1 MFHSDTRKVR
11 EGYREGMVL
20 QMTQEITEPKIPSEN
35 AEYFTGAASHDAN
48 LIYAKAKRL
57 CELFVVIAI
66 APPVLVT
73 IALAALAILW
83 TMGRPVLVKQER
95 VGKGGRIFKQL
106 KLRTRVEGSAS
117 EHPRM
122 TLLGRFL
129 EDSCLAELPQ
139 LWNVL
144 VGDISIVGPRPES
157 PRKADFYREKVP
169 NYELRQ
175 SVRPGITGYAQVY
188 LGSASASTTIEY
200 DLHYVRHMDAALDL
214 MIVWHSL
221 FPGAERHRQV

>member
-1 MFHSDTRKVR
+1 MFHKNTRKVG
-11 EGYREGMVL
+11 EGYLEGMVL
-20 QMTQEITEPKIPSEN
+20 QMTQEISEPKIPSKN
-35 AEYFTGAASHDAN
+35 AEYSTGAASHDAN
-48 LIYAKAKRL
+48 QIYAEYKRL

-66 APPVLVT
+66 APPVLLT

-95 VGKGGRIFKQL
+95 VGKGGRIFEQL

-117 EHPRM
+117 ENPRM

-144 VGDISIVGPRPES
+144 VGDMSIVGPCPES
-157 PRKADFYREKVP
+157 PREANFYRDKVP

-175 SVRPGITGYAQVY
+175 SVRPGLTGYAQVY
-188 LGSASASTTIEY
+188 LGSASASTRIEY
-200 DLHYVRHMDAALDL
+200 DLHYIRHMDAALDL
-214 MIVWHSL
+214 MIVWHSF
-221 FPGAERHRQV
+221 FPGTERHRHV

>member
-1 MFHSDTRKVR
+1 MSHKDTRKVR
-11 EGYREGMVL
+11 EGYFEGMVL
-20 QMTQEITEPKIPSEN
+20 QMTQEISEPTFPSKN
-35 AEYFTGAASHDAN
+35 ADYFMGAASRDTN
-48 LIYAKAKRL
+48 QTYAKAKRL
-57 CELFVVIAI
+57 SELFVVIAI
-66 APPVLVT
+66 APPVLLT
-73 IALAALAILW
+73 IALVALAILW

-95 VGKGGRIFKQL
+95 VGKGGRIFGQL

-117 EHPRM
+117 ENPRI

-144 VGDISIVGPRPES
+144 VGDMSIVGPCPES
-157 PRKADFYREKVP
+157 PREANFYRDEVP

-175 SVRPGITGYAQVY
+175 SVRPGLTGYAQVY

-200 DLHYVRHMDAALDL
+200 DLHYIRHMDAALDL
-214 MIVWHSL
+214 MIVWHSF
-221 FPGAERHRQV
+221 FPP

>member
-1 MFHSDTRKVR
+1 
-11 EGYREGMVL
+11 MVL
-20 QMTQEITEPKIPSEN
+20 QMTQEITEPKILSEN
-35 AEYFTGAASHDAN
+35 AEYFTVARASHDAN
-48 LIYAKAKRL
+48 QIYAKAKRL
-57 CELFVVIAI
+57 CELFVVIAV

-73 IALAALAILW
+73 VALAALAILW

-144 VGDISIVGPRPES
+144 VGDMSIVGPRPES
-157 PRKADFYREKVP
+157 PRNANFYREKV
-169 NYELRQ
+169 LM
-175 SVRPGITGYAQVY
+175 YATWTRRWI
-188 LGSASASTTIEY
+188 S
-200 DLHYVRHMDAALDL
+200 
-214 MIVWHSL
+214 
-221 FPGAERHRQV
+221 

>member
-1 MFHSDTRKVR
+1 
-11 EGYREGMVL
+11 
-20 QMTQEITEPKIPSEN
+20 MTQDIIEPKIPSKD
-35 AEYFTGAASHDAN
+35 AEYFTGAAGHDAN
-48 LIYAKAKRL
+48 QIYAKAKRL
-57 CELFVVIAI
+57 CEVFVVIAL

-73 IALAALAILW
+73 IALVALAIHW

-106 KLRTRVEGSAS
+106 KLRTRVEGNAS
-117 EHPRM
+117 QHPRM

-144 VGDISIVGPRPES
+144 VGEMSIVGPCPES
-157 PRKADFYREKVP
+157 PREADLYRDKVP

-175 SVRPGITGYAQVY
+175 SVRPGLTGYAQVY
-188 LGSASASTTIEY
+188 LESASGSTRIEY
-200 DLHYVRHMDAALDL
+200 DLHYIRHMDAALDF
-214 MIVWHSL
+214 MIVWSSL
-221 FPGAERHRQV
+221 FPGPERHRHV